1 MRSGETGCVCLAVGV
16 CEDSVAEIDII
27 ITNIE
32 VRIKKKNQNKSFM
45 FNSNNINFVFI
56 NYQNIPPPTQLL
68 NK

>member
-1 MRSGETGCVCLAVGV
+1 MSLVVCVCAVGV
-16 CEDSVAEIDII
+16 SENSVAEIDIL

-32 VRIKKKNQNKSFM
+32 VRIEKKNQHKSFV